1 MPLFSRGHLFQ
12 MNCECLTRGSNL
24 ALLCV
29 TVKKSKLN
37 RRAAPI
43 KGAACSLCCG
53 GSAGLTH
60 YAISK
65 FCSNLNAAVTA
76 HHHVPNNV
84 VMRVFNHKLIN
95 SCTQIGHNIIPFYV
109 NIQSS
114 VYTNQK
120 AVLKSAI

>member
-1 MPLFSRGHLFQ
+1 M
-12 MNCECLTRGSNL
+12 LTRGSNL

-29 TVKKSKLN
+29 ILKKRKLN

-43 KGAACSLCCG
+43 KGAACSVCCG

-95 SCTQIGHNIIPFYV
+95 SCTQILYIRINPHILQKVVQLRPYILPSTDDIGELFFRSV
-109 NIQSS
+109 N
-114 VYTNQK
+114 T
-120 AVLKSAI
+120 